1 MWMLHRSITPGRRGR
16 GPQANPSVSRHGAA
30 ADVSL
35 ICCAHKR
42 TIMPLLATSKA
53 RSIGTDAA
61 LAGAA
66 ILERALPP

>member
-1 MWMLHRSITPGRRGR
+1 
-16 GPQANPSVSRHGAA
+16 
-30 ADVSL
+30 
-35 ICCAHKR
+35 
-42 TIMPLLATSKA
+42 MPLLATSKA